1 MVSCVESVASCAS
14 VNPQTPGV
22 NKWKDP
28 ELCSSA
34 EEIGRFTGEIGDG
47 TGAWVF
53 TESKG
58 FVDPMVSNNI
68 SSDGM
73 EKGNDL
79 LAHPKDALS
88 LLGFLEV
95 NHGRTTKIT
104 HQDRYLL

>member
-1 MVSCVESVASCAS
+1 
-14 VNPQTPGV
+14 V

-34 EEIGRFTGEIGDG
+34 EDRDRAELGRL
-47 TGAWVF
+47 
-53 TESKG
+53 
-58 FVDPMVSNNI
+58 DPMVSNNI

-73 EKGNDL
+73 EKGNYL

-88 LLGFLEV
+88 ALGFLEV
-95 NHGRTTKIT
+95 NHGRTAKIP